1 MARPK
6 VVTAPSAI
14 IKING
19 IASGFMRNIR
29 VTENIQRGRVQGIG
43 NLTLKEVP
51 ATGYTCQLN
60 ADFYLISLSRP
71 EIKAMLNRFTGSLE
85 NYINTLVL
93 GEVPPQ
99 IHLYKKEIETSDSN
113 IVTSVNN
120 QGDLLGVIRDFYPDS
135 NNFDITE
142 GQISMTNI
150 SGQYLTPIFFND

>member
-85 NYINTLVL
+85 NFINTLVL

-99 IHLYKKEIETSDSN
+99 IHLYKKGN
-113 IVTSVNN
+113 
-120 QGDLLGVIRDFYPDS
+120 
-135 NNFDITE
+135 
-142 GQISMTNI
+142 
-150 SGQYLTPIFFND
+150 